1 MNNNKNTGYMLS
13 LFKISLFFFSCI
25 LTFTSFADSVN
36 QRTVPNAYFK
46 DNYGTDNNFSSF
58 KAYGLWS
65 FIKNKEKDFPDIP
78 KDKST
83 GKPILSSPK
92 DNKDLF
98 QYGYG
103 AGMSFTTFFNE
114 HIGVELGMSGIVYN
128 IDKDQLGNM
137 QYNYT
142 NKDDTD
148 PTNPPVPSGT
158 KAGDT
163 ISSNSV
169 VYSIPVHASVQFC
182 LAPDGVV
189 RPYIGVGYHMNYVY
203 SPFKEFDL
211 DFMHGFVGQAGI
223 DFVGKDDTIYFI
235 EVKKYFVTDTK
246 INYKTGFIYK
256 AFSTKTDFSPLII
269 SAGIGFKF

>member
-1 MNNNKNTGYMLS
+1 MLN
-13 LFKISLFFFSCI
+13 LFRFFVFFLLCC
-25 LTFTSFADSVN
+25 LTLNSFAGVSD
-36 QRTVPNAYFK
+36 QQKIPNSYFR
-46 DNYGTDNNFSSF
+46 DNYGMDNNFSSF

-65 FIKNKEKDFPDIP
+65 FIKTKEKGFSAIP
-78 KDKST
+78 ADSS
-83 GKPILSSPK
+83 GKPILSDTK
-92 DNKDLF
+92 DNKALF

-114 HIGVELGMSGIVYN
+114 HIGVEMGMSGIVYN
-128 IDKDQLGNM
+128 IDKDQLGNI

-142 NKDDTD
+142 NKDNPD
-148 PTNPPVPSGT
+148 PSKPALPSGT

-182 LAPDGVV
+182 LASEGGI
-189 RPYIGVGYHMNYVY
+189 RPYIGAGYHMNYVY

-235 EVKKYFVTDTK
+235 QVKKYFVTDAK

-256 AFSTKTDFSPLII
+256 AFSTETDFSPLII